1 MFQLSQY
8 IGDFG
13 VQLYV
18 IGLVLTTVFFLYK
31 EIYNTSIVF
40 LAAVAFLIV
49 PGVIKTEDVLHSFA
63 NEQVA
68 VIVMLL
74 AIGQFLKRSPV
85 IEELFQKLF

>member
-1 MFQLSQY
+1 MFQLSIY
-8 IGDFG
+8 IGDYG

-18 IGLVLTTVFFLYK
+18 ICLVLLTIFFLYK

-40 LAAVAFLIV
+40 LAAVAFLIA
-49 PGVIKTEDVLHSFA
+49 PGIINTQDILTSFA

-85 IEELFQKLF
+85 IEELFQ